1 MKNILPAPFYLFFKS
16 YLSSRS
22 FYVKVNDDFSNIL
35 QIKAGI
41 PQGSVLGPVL
51 YTIFTSDMPT
61 VGDITVATYADD
73 TAFLYSNESPTEASR
88 IIQIQL
94 NSVQHWLTKWNIK
107 VNTQKSKHVTFTL
120 RRDNCPSVFL
130 NGTELPSATE
140 VNYLGL
146 HLDRRLTWKEHIK
159 AKRKQLDIK
168 FKQMYWLLGPK
179 SQLSLENKIL
189 LYKTILKPIWT
200 YGIQLWGTA
209 SNSNIEILQR
219 FQSKTLRSIANAP
232 WFVTNNT
239 LHNDFKIPTVKCEI
253 KKVSCSYLERLSN
266 HINPLAITLLDETN
280 TIRRLKRNH
289 VLDLPFI

>member
-1 MKNILPAPFYLFFKS
+1 
-16 YLSSRS
+16 
-22 FYVKVNDDFSNIL
+22 
-35 QIKAGI
+35 
-41 PQGSVLGPVL
+41 
-51 YTIFTSDMPT
+51 
-61 VGDITVATYADD
+61 
-73 TAFLYSNESPTEASR
+73 
-88 IIQIQL
+88 
-94 NSVQHWLTKWNIK
+94 
-107 VNTQKSKHVTFTL
+107 
-120 RRDNCPSVFL
+120 
-130 NGTELPSATE
+130 
-140 VNYLGL
+140 
-146 HLDRRLTWKEHIK
+146 
-159 AKRKQLDIK
+159 
-168 FKQMYWLLGPK
+168 MYWLLGPK